1 MDFWTD
7 LVTLFLF
14 LLVILTSMTYLNR
27 SEVHK
32 YTTQNVELFLQHFL
46 FIIIVNECEISRHQ
60 KLTSWLVYLP
70 TWKAHK
76 SN

>member
-1 MDFWTD
+1 MDFRTD

-32 YTTQNVELFLQHFL
+32 YTTQNVELYLQHFFFL
-46 FIIIVNECEISRHQ
+46 LLLMNVKF
-60 KLTSWLVYLP
+60 
-70 TWKAHK
+70 
-76 SN
+76 